1 MDNGMNSV
9 ERYLLNLDLEYEDLG
24 ENTYIIHEPGRGL
37 EQVVVSID
45 DPLVIIQVK
54 VMNVPARDRE
64 RFFHTLLTLNASDL
78 IHGAYGIN
86 GDEVIL
92 IDTLRSATMD
102 LEELQAS
109 LDAIGLALSQHY
121 RTLAEFR

>member
-1 MDNGMNSV
+1 MDKGMNSV

-24 ENTYIIHEPGRGL
+24 ENTYIIHEPDRGL

-54 VMNVPARDRE
+54 VMNIPARDRE
-64 RFFHTLLTLNASDL
+64 RFFQTLLTLNASDL
-78 IHGAYGIN
+78 IHGAYGIR

-121 RTLAEFR
+121 RSLAEFR